1 MITYLDPV
9 HPVIEGMSG
18 LDGAN
23 SPMRKVTRQVAFAD
37 DRAWEGERSAK
48 VRALFDGMASDWHTR
63 SSTQRQL
70 PVLDALDR
78 GGAPHGLVLELGSGL
93 GDKTALLT
101 EQLGPTVA
109 LDLAME
115 MLARAPLSSNRVHGD
130 ASQLPFPDGI
140 ATSVVLINALL
151 FPAEVDRVLA
161 EGGAVVWVNT
171 SGEHTPI
178 HLSADELCE
187 ALPGPWTGVASRAD
201 RGTWAV
207 VRRG

>member
-1 MITYLDPV
+1 MITHLDPV

-18 LDGAN
+18 IDGAN

-37 DRAWEGERSAK
+37 DQAWDRERATK

-63 SSTQRQL
+63 SSTERQL

-78 GGAPHGLVLELGSGL
+78 GAAPKGLVLELGSGL

-101 EQLGPTVA
+101 ERLGSTVA

-115 MLARAPLSSNRVHGD
+115 MLALAPTSSMRIHGD

-151 FPAEVDRVLA
+151 FPTEIDRVLA
-161 EGGAVVWVNT
+161 DDGAVVWVNT

-178 HLSADELCE
+178 HLSAEDLCE